1 MNQKSDASTRPATL
15 AEGLGALD
23 ADATLAA
30 GQRLGPYRLVRK
42 LGEGGMG
49 VVWLADQLQPFER
62 KVAIKLSN
70 RQSSSNMANA
80 YFEIERQAL
89 AQLVHPYIAQIYDAG
104 MRSDGM
110 LYFAMEY
117 VEGST
122 LDEFLV
128 DKPVSLDGCIG
139 LLAQVCQGAHYAHQ
153 RGLIHRD
160 LKPGNVLIAE
170 VSGSPMPKII
180 DFGIAIGVD
189 IARTGS
195 GASAGTRAYMAPEQ
209 FNASSTGLDLRA
221 DVYALG
227 AILIEAL
234 CLQLKIPLDGVDS
247 GTFRG
252 LLSAAGTSANPV
264 NQHAHIPARLR
275 GELRRIP
282 KSLRAIAIKA
292 LSEDREARY
301 ESAAAMADDLKRW
314 RERRPVLAIQGGKL
328 YALRCFVNRYRLAS
342 ALGAATLAALVAG
355 LIVAS
360 YGLQQAKIA
369 KAQAETRREQA
380 EGLVDYMLGDF
391 AAKLEPIGKLDLID
405 GVANRALEYLQSAN
419 DADQSSAIH
428 RAAALRTIGDV
439 QTRRGQWTQ
448 AKSTFAL
455 ADAALTKAEQAN
467 PGRMSAEL
475 LFERGQV
482 AYWIGYTFYK
492 DRDYVTAEIHWK
504 RYLDL
509 AERLQLMTVKSSLGL
524 VELSSALSNLGT
536 LAYESGRITEAATYF
551 LKTITIRENLLES
564 AKDNQKLLLSLSR
577 AVSWLGKTQ
586 EKQTDLSNA
595 LITYKRQLE
604 ILETASHLNSE
615 NANIRTSLLFAKYWI
630 GLLEIQLG
638 FTTDSIKSFEQVSS
652 GFDALIKLDRTQT
665 SWVRAL
671 LLAKLELAWGHYLNN
686 EYELAATILT
696 ECIQPIFIPPDL
708 LPTFAIQRPIAVAKF
723 RYALVLAAQG
733 KKKSALAH
741 FEAAQNSFTKLVS
754 DNPNDEKTAIYAA
767 FGLIA
772 NENSPDLAS
781 NVSRAQALLEPF
793 IKKQIDANA
802 LDALV
807 RINVL
812 SGKIKSARAFAL
824 KLEGMRYNHPD
835 YRAFLAR
842 HRKGERS
849 WPN

>member
-1 MNQKSDASTRPATL
+1 MSQQNDASTRPATL
-15 AEGLGALD
+15 AQGLGALD
-23 ADATLAA
+23 VGAKLAA
-30 GQRLGPYRLVRK
+30 GQRLGPYRLVRQ

-70 RQSSSNMANA
+70 RQSGSNMANA

-128 DKPVSLDGCIG
+128 DKPVSLDTCIG
-139 LLAQVCQGAHYAHQ
+139 LLAQICQGAHYAHQ

-160 LKPGNVLIAE
+160 LKPGNILIAE

-252 LLSAAGTSANPV
+252 LLSAAGTSANPIS
-264 NQHAHIPARLR
+264 QHPHVPATLR
-275 GELRRIP
+275 SELRRIP

-292 LSEDREARY
+292 LSEDRDARY

-314 RERRPVLAIQGGKL
+314 RERRPVLAMQGGKL
-328 YALRCFVNRYRLAS
+328 YAMRCFINRYRLAS
-342 ALGAATLAALVAG
+342 ALGAATLAALIAG

-360 YGLQQAKIA
+360 YGLQQAQIA
-369 KAQAETRREQA
+369 RAQAETRREQA

-405 GVANRALEYLQSAN
+405 GVANRALEYLQQAN

-439 QTRRGQWTQ
+439 QTRRGQWPQ
-448 AKSTFAL
+448 ARSTFAL

-467 PGRMSAEL
+467 PGAPTAEL
-475 LFERGQV
+475 LFERGQI
-482 AYWIGYTFYK
+482 AFWIGHTHYNE
-492 DRDYVTAEIHWK
+492 RDYATAKIHWQ
-504 RYLDL
+504 RYLDF
-509 AERLQLMTVKSSLGL
+509 AIRLEPLTVKSGLGQQ
-524 VELSSALSNLGT
+524 EIGYALNNLGIAAFHT
-536 LAYESGRITEAATYF
+536 GEITSARDYF
-551 LKTITIRENLLES
+551 LRSNQIRE
-564 AKDNQKLLLSLSR
+564 
-577 AVSWLGKTQ
+577 
-586 EKQTDLSNA
+586 
-595 LITYKRQLE
+595 
-604 ILETASHLNSE
+604 
-615 NANIRTSLLFAKYWI
+615 LLFNK
-630 GLLEIQLG
+630 
-638 FTTDSIKSFEQVSS
+638 
-652 GFDALIKLDRTQT
+652 
-665 SWVRAL
+665 
-671 LLAKLELAWGHYLNN
+671 
-686 EYELAATILT
+686 
-696 ECIQPIFIPPDL
+696 
-708 LPTFAIQRPIAVAKF
+708 
-723 RYALVLAAQG
+723 
-733 KKKSALAH
+733 
-741 FEAAQNSFTKLVS
+741 
-754 DNPNDEKTAIYAA
+754 NPNDEKVELDLSNNISWLARSQEAGGDLTGAELSYRKQLKISENKKESNPNDAVWIESTASARYWIGMMNLRLGNVAESLIHLQAA
-767 FGLIA
+767 VNEFASITKLDSTKLSAYRILGIAQSELAWALHAKGETERALAIINIALEQFKALMANNPSAKDRRTFAGSLIRK
-772 NENSPDLAS
+772 S
-781 NVSRAQALLEPF
+781 VFLEKLGESSKAVF
-793 IKKQIDANA
+793 FYTEANA
-802 LDALV
+802 ELNKLHSENLQDRRISTELAASLLATPNLNDLPQNAARAKKILQPLVENQADADALDTLF
-807 RINVL
+807 RASVL
-812 SGKIKSARAFAL
+812 LGDVKMAQVYEE
-824 KLEGMRYNHPD
+824 KLNKMLYNHPN
-835 YRAFLAR
+835 YRAFIAR
-842 HRKGERS
+842 HYKGE
-849 WPN
+849 

>member
-1 MNQKSDASTRPATL
+1 MNHKSDASTRPATL
-15 AEGLGALD
+15 AEGVGTLDVGAK
-23 ADATLAA
+23 LAA
-30 GQRLGPYRLVRK
+30 GQRLGPYRLVRQ

-70 RQSSSNMANA
+70 RQSGSNMANA

-128 DKPVSLDGCIG
+128 DKPVSLDACIG

-195 GASAGTRAYMAPEQ
+195 SASAGTRAYMAPEQ
-209 FNASSTGLDLRA
+209 FNASTSGLDLRA

-252 LLSAAGTSANPV
+252 LLSAAGTSANPIS
-264 NQHAHIPARLR
+264 QHPHVPATLR

-282 KSLRAIAIKA
+282 KSLRAIANKA
-292 LSEDREARY
+292 LSEDRDARY

-314 RERRPVLAIQGGKL
+314 RERRPVLAMQGGKL
-328 YALRCFVNRYRLAS
+328 YAMRCFINRYRLSS
-342 ALGAATLAALVAG
+342 ALGAATLAALIAG
-355 LIVAS
+355 LIVAG
-360 YGLQQAKIA
+360 YGLQQAQIA
-369 KAQAETRREQA
+369 RAQAETRREQA

-405 GVANRALEYLQSAN
+405 GVANRALEYLQQAN

-439 QTRRGQWTQ
+439 QTRRGQWPQ

-467 PGRMSAEL
+467 PSEPTAEL

-482 AYWIGYTFYK
+482 AYWIGYTHYNE
-492 DRDYVTAEIHWK
+492 RDYATAKIHFQ
-504 RYLDL
+504 RYLDFAMRLQPLTVESGLGLEEVGYALNNLGVLGFAIGETNNARDLFTRVVSIRQTIVNRYRKDEKTVLELSNSISWLAKIQEASGDIQNALTSYRLQLSTLEIAKSFNPDDVKSRLNIALARHFIGLLTLQLGETNDSLINLKFVVNELVNLTAFDSSQAQWARLLAVARSDLAWTLFLQKDYQHALTVIDLALNQHADFSNMQPSMKDRRAYAVAIFRKAVFLSAIGDGKNAATFYEKAQFDLKKLWLEYPTDRKTAFAWISSLTTLDSMKLLAKAPQALHLLNGL
-509 AERLQLMTVKSSLGL
+509 AER
-524 VELSSALSNLGT
+524 
-536 LAYESGRITEAATYF
+536 
-551 LKTITIRENLLES
+551 
-564 AKDNQKLLLSLSR
+564 
-577 AVSWLGKTQ
+577 
-586 EKQTDLSNA
+586 
-595 LITYKRQLE
+595 
-604 ILETASHLNSE
+604 
-615 NANIRTSLLFAKYWI
+615 
-630 GLLEIQLG
+630 
-638 FTTDSIKSFEQVSS
+638 QV
-652 GFDALIKLDRTQT
+652 DVD
-665 SWVRAL
+665 V
-671 LLAKLELAWGHYLNN
+671 
-686 EYELAATILT
+686 
-696 ECIQPIFIPPDL
+696 
-708 LPTFAIQRPIAVAKF
+708 
-723 RYALVLAAQG
+723 
-733 KKKSALAH
+733 
-741 FEAAQNSFTKLVS
+741 
-754 DNPNDEKTAIYAA
+754 
-767 FGLIA
+767 
-772 NENSPDLAS
+772 
-781 NVSRAQALLEPF
+781 
-793 IKKQIDANA
+793 

-807 RINVL
+807 RVNIL
-812 SGKIKSARAFAL
+812 LGDQKTAQGFAEEL
-824 KLEGMRYNHPD
+824 NRMQYNHPY
-835 YRAFLAR
+835 YRQFLAK
-842 HRKGERS
+842 HQGALQ
-849 WPN
+849 